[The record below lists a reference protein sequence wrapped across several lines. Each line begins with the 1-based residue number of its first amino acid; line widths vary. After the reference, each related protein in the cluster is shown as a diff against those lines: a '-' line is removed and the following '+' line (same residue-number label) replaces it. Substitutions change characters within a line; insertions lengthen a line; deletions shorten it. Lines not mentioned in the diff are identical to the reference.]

1 MTTPLSKVNT
11 AYWTKRSE
19 SYGKQP
25 FAELT
30 DLNASKWDSYLTKVF
45 KKANGTLTKAVD
57 IGTGPGFLAILLAK
71 KGLEVD
77 AVDMNPAMLKKA
89 RENAEKLGAN
99 ITTKQMNALDLDYED
114 DSLDLVVS
122 RNLTWNLEDPEA
134 AYKEW
139 LRVLRPGGLLI
150 NFDANWYNYLY
161 DKEAKE
167 AYRNDRKRVANE
179 GAYDFYIHTD
189 VSRMEEIAK
198 HLPLSAKQRPHW
210 DFTILKELL
219 PHSSHLT
226 VTKNINHS
234 VLTKEQELNFNATPL
249 FSIIARKGME

>member
-19 SYGKQP
+19 SYGKQH

-45 KKANGTLTKAVD
+45 KKANVTLTKAVD

-139 LRVLRPGGLLI
+139 VRVLRPGRLLI
-150 NFDANWYNYLY
+150 NLDANWYN
-161 DKEAKE
+161 
-167 AYRNDRKRVANE
+167 
-179 GAYDFYIHTD
+179 
-189 VSRMEEIAK
+189 
-198 HLPLSAKQRPHW
+198 
-210 DFTILKELL
+210 
-219 PHSSHLT
+219 
-226 VTKNINHS
+226 
-234 VLTKEQELNFNATPL
+234 
-249 FSIIARKGME
+249 

>member
-19 SYGKQP
+19 SYGKQH

-89 RENAEKLGAN
+89 RSKP
-99 ITTKQMNALDLDYED
+99 TTDATTTQNQACFAPQNTKTNKFF
-114 DSLDLVVS
+114 
-122 RNLTWNLEDPEA
+122 LTPIFI
-134 AYKEW
+134 
-139 LRVLRPGGLLI
+139 VP
-150 NFDANWYNYLY
+150 
-161 DKEAKE
+161 
-167 AYRNDRKRVANE
+167 KR
-179 GAYDFYIHTD
+179 
-189 VSRMEEIAK
+189 
-198 HLPLSAKQRPHW
+198 
-210 DFTILKELL
+210 
-219 PHSSHLT
+219 
-226 VTKNINHS
+226 
-234 VLTKEQELNFNATPL
+234 
-249 FSIIARKGME
+249 